1 MGVKR
6 AVTVALPA
14 PVMVRVFPEIVATEA
29 ESERYEKVPGIE
41 PVTEGSVTAKAAS
54 PKVFAGRVKE
64 ERVTSALATVMV
76 KELVVAV
83 AVLESVTLMASDE
96 DPAAVG
102 VPEITPVDEFSER
115 PGGSEPLARAKVFP
129 PDPPE
134 VERER
139 E

>member
-1 MGVKR
+1 
-6 AVTVALPA
+6 
-14 PVMVRVFPEIVATEA
+14 
-29 ESERYEKVPGIE
+29 
-41 PVTEGSVTAKAAS
+41 
-54 PKVFAGRVKE
+54 
-64 ERVTSALATVMV
+64 MV

-83 AVLESVTLMASDE
+83 EVLESVTRMASED
-96 DPAAVG
+96 DPAEVG
-102 VPEITPVDEFSER
+102 VPEMTPLDVLSER